1 MIKLNG
7 HEYSI
12 HEEYD
17 KGVTIYKDQEKI
29 KKINVYEYTGSMY
42 MNGIL
47 VLIGHDDDVVM
58 VNLETLRIKKGRFR

>member
-58 VNLETLRIKKGRFR
+58 VNLETLRIKRERFR